1 MFDIGWQ
8 ELFIIVVVGIIV
20 IGPKELPRAARA
32 IAGIVRKARMMAHE
46 FQDGVD
52 DMIQQADLEDI
63 KKHVTGSGED
73 FKNQIKNTVDPDGT
87 IAHDLDL
94 TELDEDLEV
103 YDDDEEDEF
112 SKDKVEQI
120 SADPDGSDKTEPEAP
135 DQADQADQAEP
146 AKTVKTPSSRAEG

>member
-87 IAHDLDL
+87 IARDLDL

-103 YDDDEEDEF
+103 YDDDEDEF

-120 SADPDGSDKTEPEAP
+120 SLDPDGSDKTEPEA
-135 DQADQADQAEP
+135 ADQADPADP
-146 AKTVKTPSSRAEG
+146 AKTAQTQPSRSEG

>member
-87 IAHDLDL
+87 IARDLDL

-103 YDDDEEDEF
+103 YDDDEDEF

-120 SADPDGSDKTEPEAP
+120 SLDPDGSDKTEPEA
-135 DQADQADQAEP
+135 ADQADPADP
-146 AKTVKTPSSRAEG
+146 AKTAQTPPSRSEG

>member
-32 IAGIVRKARMMAHE
+32 IAGFVRKARMMAHE

-63 KKHVTGSGED
+63 KKGLGETGAD
-73 FKNQIKNTVDPDGT
+73 LKNQVKDQIDPDGT
-87 IAHDLDL
+87 ITRDLDM
-94 TELDEDLEV
+94 TDF
-103 YDDDEEDEF
+103 DDEEFDEDEEF
-112 SKDKVEQI
+112 KPDDIEQI
-120 SADPDGSDKTEPEAP
+120 AVQPDSADQKHD
-135 DQADQADQAEP
+135 AEP
-146 AKTVKTPSSRAEG
+146 KSEPQTAKPQDKGQSGG